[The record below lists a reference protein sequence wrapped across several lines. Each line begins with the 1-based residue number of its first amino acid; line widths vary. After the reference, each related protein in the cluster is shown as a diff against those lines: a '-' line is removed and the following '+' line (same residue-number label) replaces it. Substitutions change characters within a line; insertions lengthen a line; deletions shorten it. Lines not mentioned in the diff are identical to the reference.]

1 MKYILE
7 PIEPSLMIISPEA
20 KKYISYMPL
29 SAANEMGYPVYY
41 GDPKKIQ
48 EWWFLMI
55 FKVIQTM
62 GRAFHLSMAKSI
74 IFTSRE
80 AAGHGLV

>member
-7 PIEPSLMIISPEA
+7 PIEPTLQMIISPEA
-20 KKYISYMPL
+20 KKYISYMPV

-48 EWWFLMI
+48 EWWLLMI

-74 IFTSRE
+74 IFYMEET
-80 AAGHGLV
+80 GVN

>member
-1 MKYILE
+1 
-7 PIEPSLMIISPEA
+7 MIISPEA
-20 KKYISYMPL
+20 KNYISYMPV

-74 IFTSRE
+74 IFYMEET
-80 AAGHGLV
+80 GVN